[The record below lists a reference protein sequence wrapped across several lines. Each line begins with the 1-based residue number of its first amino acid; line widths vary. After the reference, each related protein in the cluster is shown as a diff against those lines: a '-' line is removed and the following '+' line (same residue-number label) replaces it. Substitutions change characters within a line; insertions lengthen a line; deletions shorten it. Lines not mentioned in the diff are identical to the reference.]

1 MNTYK
6 FSRGG
11 ISFEDPNAPAADK
24 SVLAFLPSISVVPL
38 KQHSGSPACPLV
50 RVGDTIR
57 EGELLAR
64 PQDSGGADIHAPI
77 PGEIVQTCGWDTPPA
92 QKNEAFVIKFKGGFE
107 ILGKKR
113 EEFPWENLSPFEI
126 RALINEA
133 GVVEMSGSERPLQSL
148 FVEKL
153 NEARMRTLVVRCV
166 FDDPWLVADAILCRE
181 RASAVVEGASI
192 AARAVEADRIIFAVS
207 KNRKETGKALLE
219 EAKKRNA
226 AATAVPAAPAVTLV
240 QVGSR
245 YPQHGRREMEI
256 ALRKYEK
263 KTLESLGALLFI
275 DPACLTAVY
284 DAVKLRKPLVSRYVA
299 VGGSAVR
306 YPAVINAR
314 IGTRVGELFQQ
325 CGGFKKEP
333 EYVGF
338 GSTLLG
344 QKASSLNPTKRNNLD
359 GLSRPGLVRPG
370 LVRPGLKKSGLLQP
384 SLDEPITKTTY
395 AVFAESASPF
405 SFLKKIPFITYDKR
419 EKHDR
424 SGTSCINCGLCR
436 TVCPVGLDPDGICKR
451 LTTSDYDEAYSHLIA
466 QCHGCACCEAVC
478 PSRLPLCT
486 VIKGFVPSA
495 SRSVSSSLS
504 LPRSPFKEQP
514 R

>member
-1 MNTYK
+1 MNTYT

-11 ISFEDPNAPAADK
+11 ISFEDPNAPVADK

-38 KQHSGSPACPLV
+38 KQHSGVLACPIV
-50 RVGDTIR
+50 RVGDTIH
-57 EGELLAR
+57 EGELLAY

-77 PGEIVQTCGWDTPPA
+77 PGEIVQTCGWDMPSA

-107 ILGKKR
+107 ILGKKKKK
-113 EEFPWENLSPFEI
+113 FPWRDVSPFEL

-133 GVVEMSGSERPLQSL
+133 GIVEMSGSERPLQSL

-153 NEARMRTLVVRCV
+153 GEARTRALIVRCV
-166 FDDPWLVADAILCRE
+166 FDDPWLIADTVLCRE
-181 RASAVVEGASI
+181 HAPQVVEGARI
-192 AARAVEADRIIFAVS
+192 AAQAAEADRIIFAVS
-207 KNRKETGKALLE
+207 KNQKETGRILLE

-226 AATAVPAAPAVTLV
+226 EVTLV

-256 ALRKYEK
+256 ALRKYER
-263 KTLESLGALLFI
+263 KTLEPLGALLFVG
-275 DPACLTAVY
+275 PAELVAIY
-284 DAVKLRKPLVSRYVA
+284 DAVTLRKPLISRYIA

-306 YPAVINAR
+306 HPAVINAR
-314 IGTRVGELFQQ
+314 IGMRVGEIFQQ

-344 QKASSLNPTKRNNLD
+344 RSASSLD
-359 GLSRPGLVRPG
+359 
-370 LVRPGLKKSGLLQP
+370 
-384 SLDEPITKTTY
+384 LDEPITKTTY
-395 AVFAESASPF
+395 AVFAESAFPF
-405 SFLKKIPFITYDKR
+405 SFLKKKPFVKQG
-419 EKHDR
+419 KHDQP
-424 SGTSCINCGLCR
+424 GTSCINCGLCR
-436 TVCPVGLDPDGICKR
+436 SVCPVGLDPDGVYKR
-451 LTTSDYDEAYSHLIA
+451 LTTSDYDESYSYLIA

-486 VIKGFVPSA
+486 VIKGFSP
-495 SRSVSSSLS
+495 SVSHSKG
-504 LPRSPFKEQP
+504 RT

>member
-1 MNTYK
+1 MNTYR

-11 ISFEDPNAPAADK
+11 ISFEDPNAPTTNK

-38 KQHSGSPACPLV
+38 KQHSGSPACPVV
-50 RVGDTIR
+50 RMGDTIR

-64 PQDSGGADIHAPI
+64 SHDSGGADIHAPI
-77 PGEIVQTCGWDTPPA
+77 PGEIVHTYDWHISPE

-113 EEFPWENLSPFEI
+113 EKFPWRDVSPFEL

-133 GVVEMSGSERPLQSL
+133 GIVEMSGSERPLQSL

-153 NEARMRTLVVRCV
+153 GEARTRTLVVRCV
-166 FDDPWLVADAILCRE
+166 FDDPWLVADAVLCRE
-181 RASAVVEGASI
+181 RTSQIVEGTCI
-192 AARAVEADRIIFAVS
+192 AARAAEADRVILAVS
-207 KNRKETGKALLE
+207 KNLKETGKMLLE
-219 EAKKRNA
+219 EAKKRDA
-226 AATAVPAAPAVTLV
+226 AVTLV

-245 YPQHGRREMEI
+245 YPQRERREMEI
-256 ALRKYEK
+256 ALRKYER
-263 KTLESLGALLFI
+263 KTLESLGALIFI
-275 DPACLTAVY
+275 GPAELAAVY
-284 DAVKLRKPLVSRYVA
+284 DAVTLRKPLMSRYVA

-306 YPAVINAR
+306 HPAVMNVR

-344 QKASSLNPTKRNNLD
+344 RKTSSFDLN
-359 GLSRPGLVRPG
+359 GLN
-370 LVRPGLKKSGLLQP
+370 
-384 SLDEPITKTTY
+384 EPITKTTY
-395 AVFAESASPF
+395 AVFAERAAPF
-405 SFLKKIPFITYDKR
+405 SFLKKIPFV
-419 EKHDR
+419 KHVR
-424 SGTSCINCGLCR
+424 NTKSCINCGLCR
-436 TVCPVGLDPDGICKR
+436 TVCPVDLDPDGIYKR
-451 LTTSDYDEAYSHLIA
+451 LTTSGYTDTYSYLIA

-486 VIKGFVPSA
+486 VIKGGSPLLSG
-495 SRSVSSSLS
+495 SLS
-504 LPRSPFKEQP
+504 MERA